1 MKAMVLPEFGSAD
14 LFEMRDID
22 KPEPGKGEVL
32 VKIIASGTNPVDA
45 KVRQNGSWAGLDLP
59 VVLGYDAAGVIE
71 KTNGDTDGFKAGDEV
86 YFTPFIHGNQLG
98 TYAEY
103 NTVSTSIIAKKPKGI
118 SFEEAAAI
126 PLAGGTAWE
135 AVVRNIKIRAGETI
149 LIQGAAGGVGSYA
162 VQFAKVSGARVIA
175 TASRNHHKFLNDLG
189 ADVVVDY
196 HDNDEV
202 IQTVLDETDGKGA
215 DAVFDVQGE
224 EVISRCLPAVKP
236 FGRMSCI
243 LAPKGD
249 LGALNYKNIT
259 LYGVFLTRESERLK
273 EMAPLFSRSQ
283 VHSVIEETLPLKDVS
298 KAHKRLDSQHGK
310 GKVILRISD

>member
-1 MKAMVLPEFGSAD
+1 MKAMVLPKFGDAD

-22 KPEPGKGEVL
+22 KPEPKKGEAL
-32 VKIIASGTNPVDA
+32 VKIMASGTNPVDA
-45 KVRQNGSWAGLDLP
+45 KARQNGSWADLNPP

-71 KTNGDTDGFKAGDEV
+71 KINGDSDGLKEGDEV
-86 YFTPFIHGNQLG
+86 YFTPLIHGNQLG

-103 NTVSTSIIAKKPKGI
+103 NTVAASIIAKKPEGI

-135 AVVRNIKIRAGETI
+135 AVVRKIKIRAGETI
-149 LIQGAAGGVGSYA
+149 LIQGAAGGVGSFA

-175 TASRNHHKFLNDLG
+175 TASRNHHKFLEDLG

-196 HDNDEV
+196 HDNDNV
-202 IQTVLDETDGKGA
+202 IKTVLNETGGKGA

-224 EVISRCLPAVKP
+224 EVVSRCLPAIRP

-243 LAPKGD
+243 LPPKGD
-249 LGALNYKNIT
+249 LGALNYKNIS
-259 LYGVFLTRESERLK
+259 LYGVFLTRESKRLK
-273 EMAPLFSRSQ
+273 EMTPLFSRGQ
-283 VHSVIEETLPLKDVS
+283 VHSVIEETMPLKDVS
-298 KAHKRLDSQHGK
+298 KAHKRLDTQHGK
-310 GKVILRISD
+310 GKIILKVA